1 MGEHVEEVGWEAIQL
16 YDENLVSKRIAIQRL
31 AVRVLNGM
39 PRAVSTND
47 LSW

>member
-1 MGEHVEEVGWEAIQL
+1 MGEHVEGVRWEAIQL

-39 PRAVSTND
+39 PRAVSTID